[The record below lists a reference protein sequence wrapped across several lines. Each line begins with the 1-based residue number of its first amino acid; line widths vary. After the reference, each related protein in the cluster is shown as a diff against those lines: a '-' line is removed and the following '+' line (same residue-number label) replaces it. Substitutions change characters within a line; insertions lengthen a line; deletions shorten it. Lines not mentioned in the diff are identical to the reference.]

1 MMIEIIIYKIWTS
14 FIRSLC
20 SLIISNIA
28 RQRIPI
34 NQSNEIKKNELD
46 EINSLIM
53 NNCNNPVKKKCNTR
67 PAYLESQ
74 KKEAREFIFHS

>member
-1 MMIEIIIYKIWTS
+1 MMIEIIIYKIWPS

-20 SLIISNIA
+20 SLIISNIE

-34 NQSNEIKKNELD
+34 KWNIKKNELD

-53 NNCNNPVKKKCNTR
+53 NNFNNPVKKK
-67 PAYLESQ
+67 L
-74 KKEAREFIFHS
+74 